1 MTGERRRE
9 SPLRREHVDP
19 GTRRCGGKGF
29 ASQGERAL
37 RCALLGSLLALAPAS
52 ARAVPIGDL
61 VDFPIDE
68 EVPGAID
75 ISNPAVFIPVSL
87 GTAYTFAPR
96 YTGTRFLNA
105 AGEMLPWSATLTLS
119 SLPAGAEFLLVF
131 TSLREGDSVSDPRAR
146 AGFLRSSFE
155 EAPIFVS
162 DGSPGQ
168 ITDVEGNV
176 FLALKF
182 PLVRGTP
189 MPFEYQIRLTAP
201 LSEPPS
207 FTHFVRGFVVVPEP
221 GSLSLLL
228 GGLVLLGAMRSLR
241 RGQA

>member
-1 MTGERRRE
+1 M
-9 SPLRREHVDP
+9 
-19 GTRRCGGKGF
+19 RRCGGRGF

-37 RCALLGSLLALAPAS
+37 RSALLASLLALAPAS
-52 ARAVPIGDL
+52 AGAVPIGNL

-75 ISNPAVFIPVSL
+75 ISDPGVFVPVSL
-87 GTAYTFAPR
+87 GTAYTFTPT
-96 YTGTRFLNA
+96 YTGTRFLNV
-105 AGEMLPWSATLTLS
+105 AGEVLPWSATLTLS
-119 SLPAGAEFLLVF
+119 SLPDGAEFLLVF
-131 TSLREGDSVSDPRAR
+131 TSLREGGSIGDPRAR

-176 FLALKF
+176 FLALRF
-182 PLVRGTP
+182 PLIRGTP
-189 MPFEYQIRLTAP
+189 MPFDYQIQLTAP
-201 LSEPPS
+201 LSDPPS

-221 GSLSLLL
+221 ASLSLLL
-228 GGLVLLGAMRSLR
+228 GGLVLLGAARSLNR
-241 RGQA
+241 KRA